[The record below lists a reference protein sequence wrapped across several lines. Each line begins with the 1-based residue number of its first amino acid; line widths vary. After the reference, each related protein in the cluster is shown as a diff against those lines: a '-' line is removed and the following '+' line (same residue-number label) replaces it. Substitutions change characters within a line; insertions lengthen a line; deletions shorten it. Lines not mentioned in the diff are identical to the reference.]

1 MSGEAML
8 ATQGLT
14 KHFGGVTA
22 VEDVDFGLGY
32 GEVVGL
38 VGDNGAGKS
47 TLVKMLCGV
56 LQPDEGKMFL
66 EGKQISLD
74 SPKDAK
80 NKGIETV
87 HQSGGLVNIFDV
99 ASNMFLGR
107 EPTKFGLL
115 NKNKMRQDA
124 KETLGRLGIDVG
136 SSKSIVNNLSGGQQ
150 QAIAVG
156 RAVFTDPRIV
166 FMDEPTAALGV
177 KEVDKVLNLITTLK
191 EEGISVI
198 FISHVLQEV
207 FEVADR
213 VVVLRRGKKV
223 GDLITEETDKDEI
236 VKLMVG
242 SW

>member
-1 MSGEAML
+1 MSGEALM
-8 ATQGLT
+8 ATKGIT

-47 TLVKMLCGV
+47 TLVKILCGV
-56 LQPDEGKMFL
+56 LQPDGGEIFL
-66 EGKQISLD
+66 EGKRVSFD

-80 NKGIETV
+80 KKGIETV

-107 EPTKFGLL
+107 EPTRFGLL
-115 NKNKMRQDA
+115 NKTKMRKDA

-136 SSKSIVNNLSGGQQ
+136 SSKSIVSNLSGGQQ

-177 KEVDKVLNLITTLK
+177 KEVDKVLNLIASLK
-191 EEGISVI
+191 EQGISVI

-213 VVVLRRGKKV
+213 VVILRRGKKV
-223 GDLITEETDKDEI
+223 GDLMTEETDKDEV

>member
-8 ATQGLT
+8 ATQGIT

-56 LQPDEGKMFL
+56 LQPDGGEMFL
-66 EGKQISLD
+66 EGKQVSFD

-80 NKGIETV
+80 KKGIETV
-87 HQSGGLVNIFDV
+87 HQSGGLVDIFDV

-191 EEGISVI
+191 EEGISVV

-213 VVVLRRGKKV
+213 VVILRRGKKV
-223 GDLITEETDKDEI
+223 GDLMTEETDKDEV